1 MISTI
6 ITALV
11 SFFSTNID
19 DIFILMLF
27 FSQVNK
33 DIKVKHIVIGQ
44 YLGIGALT
52 AISIAGALGI
62 SIIPQEYVGLLGLVP
77 IYLGI
82 KEYIEYKK
90 EIKNNVEEEVQDA
103 EENIQEQVVLN
114 QENKTLVSIR
124 KFISPSILKV
134 TGVTIANG
142 GDNIGIYIPVFSS
155 MKLYSILITVIVF
168 LLLTGVWCFIGF
180 KLAEHPFV
188 NKNIEKYKH
197 IFVPIIFVALG
208 VFIILES
215 GTLGLFIK

>member
-90 EIKNNVEEEVQDA
+90 EIKNNVEEEVQDT

-124 KFISPSILKV
+124 KFISPNILKV
-134 TGVTIANG
+134 AGVTIANG

-180 KLAEHPFV
+180 KLVEHPFV

-197 IFVPIIFVALG
+197 IFVPIIFIVLG
-208 VFIILES
+208 VLIILES
-215 GTLGLFIK
+215 GTVGLFIK

>member
-6 ITALV
+6 ITALA

-33 DIKVKHIVIGQ
+33 DMKVKHIVIGQ

-62 SIIPQEYVGLLGLVP
+62 SITPQEYVGLLGLVP

-90 EIKNNVEEEVQDA
+90 EIKNNFEEEVQDA

-114 QENKTLVSIR
+114 QENKTLASIR
-124 KFISPSILKV
+124 RFISPNILKV
-134 TGVTIANG
+134 AGVTIANG

-188 NKNIEKYKH
+188 NKNIERYKH
-197 IFVPIIFVALG
+197 IFVPIIFIVLG
-208 VFIILES
+208 VLIILES
-215 GTLGLFIK
+215 GTVGLFIK

>member
-33 DIKVKHIVIGQ
+33 DIKVKHIVISQ
-44 YLGIGALT
+44 YLGIGALI
-52 AISIAGALGI
+52 AISVAGALGI

-90 EIKNNVEEEVQDA
+90 EIKNNVEEEAQA
-103 EENIQEQVVLN
+103 TEENIQEQVVLN

-134 TGVTIANG
+134 AGVTIANG
-142 GDNIGIYIPVFSS
+142 GDNIGIYIPLFSS
-155 MKLYSILITVIVF
+155 MKLYSILIIVIVF

>member
-44 YLGIGALT
+44 FLGIGALT

-124 KFISPSILKV
+124 KFISPNILKV
-134 TGVTIANG
+134 AGVTIANG
-142 GDNIGIYIPVFSS
+142 GDNIGIYIPLFSS

-215 GTLGLFIK
+215 GALGLFIK

>member
-19 DIFILMLF
+19 DIFILMMF

-33 DIKVKHIVIGQ
+33 DMKVKHIVIGQ

-90 EIKNNVEEEVQDA
+90 EIKNNVEEEVQDT

-124 KFISPSILKV
+124 KFISPNILKAA
-134 TGVTIANG
+134 GVTIANG

-180 KLAEHPFV
+180 KLVEHPFV

-197 IFVPIIFVALG
+197 IFVPIIFIVLG
-208 VFIILES
+208 VLIILES
-215 GTLGLFIK
+215 GTVGLFIK

>member
-114 QENKTLVSIR
+114 QKNKTLVSIR
-124 KFISPSILKV
+124 KFIRPSILKV
-134 TGVTIANG
+134 AGVTIANG

-180 KLAEHPFV
+180 KLAENPFV

>member
-11 SFFSTNID
+11 SFFSTNVD

-33 DIKVKHIVIGQ
+33 EMKVKHIVIGQ

-90 EIKNNVEEEVQDA
+90 EIKNNVEEEVQDT
-103 EENIQEQVVLN
+103 EENIKEKVVLN

-134 TGVTIANG
+134 AGVTIANG

-180 KLAEHPFV
+180 KLAENPFV
-188 NKNIEKYKH
+188 NKNIERYKH
-197 IFVPIIFVALG
+197 IFVPIIFIALG